1 MVEFGEKLKQ
11 IREAK
16 GMTQQTLADQLYV
29 TRQAVSRW
37 ECGARYPDLLTAKK
51 IAAILEVSID
61 ELLSGEEL
69 KRDVEKEQILRTP
82 VSGTVQTMLY
92 AIAFCGYLILGIF
105 ILASLFPGLEES
117 REGRMVTL
125 AAAPGYLGNAAA
137 LGLGLLFSL
146 RGMLTPKRTGII
158 MSVSYFLMVYPFLI
172 SYAFSLNSGTIGLG
186 VLTVCLAECA
196 GMVLIYC
203 FFADRCRMPVCWIY
217 LVSGIDLLR
226 IALECVMLLSDLK
239 HMISGYSLSVQLIL
253 VVRLVH
259 FMGRI
264 GLAFLLIFQAYVLD
278 KKRRE
283 SLL

>member
-92 AIAFCGYLILGIF
+92 AIAFCGYLILEIF

>member
-1 MVEFGEKLKQ
+1 MIEFGEKLKQ
-11 IREAK
+11 VREEK

-37 ECGARYPDLLTAKK
+37 ECGARYPDLLTTKK

-61 ELLSGEEL
+61 ELVSGEEL
-69 KRDVEKEQILRTP
+69 KRDVEREQILRTP

-92 AIAFCGYLILGIF
+92 AIAFCGYLILGIY
-105 ILASLFPGLEES
+105 ILVSLFPGMEES

-125 AAAPGYLGNAAA
+125 AVAPGYWGSAVVFC
-137 LGLGLLFSL
+137 LGLLFSL
-146 RGMLTPKRTGII
+146 RGIMTPKRTGIL
-158 MSVSYFLMVYPFLI
+158 MSVSYFLMLYPYFV
-172 SYAFSLNSGTIGLG
+172 SYLFSWNKSSLGLG
-186 VLTVCLAECA
+186 TLMVCLTECV
-196 GMVLIYC
+196 GMVLIYS
-203 FFADRCRMPVCWIY
+203 FFADGRKMSVCWIY

-226 IALECVMLLSDLK
+226 IALECLMLPSALK
-239 HMISGYSLSVQLIL
+239 PMINGYTISVQLML

-264 GLAFLLIFQAYVLD
+264 GLALLLICQAYVLD

-283 SLL
+283 SQI

>member
-172 SYAFSLNSGTIGLG
+172 SYAFSWNSGTIGLG

-264 GLAFLLIFQAYVLD
+264 GLALLLIFQAYVLD